1 MRPIPRAAVVAR
13 PSVPVLIALRPSSA
27 PKIVAPIDTAAPIFA
42 PDGLRLLHLHRM
54 FGPSDPVLQ
63 RRQLRGVLL
72 AHLGER
78 RIAGFTRLGLQ
89 ANPKIALGFIRG
101 RHQPSRAS
109 S

>member
-1 MRPIPRAAVVAR
+1 MVAR
-13 PSVPVLIALRPSSA
+13 PSVPALMALRPSSA
-27 PKIVAPIDTAAPIFA
+27 PKIVAPIETAAPILA
-42 PDGLRLLHLHRM
+42 PGGLLLLHLHRL

-72 AHLGER
+72 AHLREG

-89 ANPKIALGFIRG
+89 ANPKIALGFIRAPTP
-101 RHQPSRAS
+101 PSRAS